1 MTALAAT
8 VTPDDDFQHR
18 WPPTQRLVGK
28 SSDHAVAR
36 RAFTTATPAP
46 LIGFG
51 DPAREDRTDRL
62 ESLSNDFEAEP
73 VEPGEGGQVGA
84 AEADRRGSV
93 GHVEVF
99 QMASVRTSIFGRPRL
114 LPAQ

>member
-1 MTALAAT
+1 M
-8 VTPDDDFQHR
+8 
-18 WPPTQRLVGK
+18 
-28 SSDHAVAR
+28 
-36 RAFTTATPAP
+36 
-46 LIGFG
+46 
-51 DPAREDRTDRL
+51 L

-114 LPAQ
+114 LPAQRRADEPTALHPHLGRARKPASRTAHEGQR

>member
-1 MTALAAT
+1 
-8 VTPDDDFQHR
+8 
-18 WPPTQRLVGK
+18 VGK

-51 DPAREDRTDRL
+51 DPAREDRTVRL

-99 QMASVRTSIFGRPRL
+99 RMGSVRTSILGRPRRL
-114 LPAQ
+114 SWDRRANDSYTLNWEEPVSPGSPLRG

>member
-1 MTALAAT
+1 
-8 VTPDDDFQHR
+8 
-18 WPPTQRLVGK
+18 VGK

-51 DPAREDRTDRL
+51 DPAREDRTVRL

-99 QMASVRTSIFGRPRL
+99 KMASVRTSIFGRPRL
-114 LPAQ
+114 LPRTDAPARPTPSSGKSL